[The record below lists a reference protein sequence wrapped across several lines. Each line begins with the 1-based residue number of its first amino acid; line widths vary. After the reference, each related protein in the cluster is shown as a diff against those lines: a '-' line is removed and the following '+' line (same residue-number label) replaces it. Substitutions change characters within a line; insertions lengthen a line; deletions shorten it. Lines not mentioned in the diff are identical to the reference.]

1 VPCTATLK
9 TLSALTSP
17 LRSNVWATSPH
28 QRILTDNHA
37 DASSRGHLPGC
48 YHLRIRHQRRKL
60 GAVVSSETTVG
71 EAQPLFPWRLR
82 RVGEVGT
89 QSVTLHGAR
98 LGFHLEEP
106 TLLGVFGLNLHVLPV
121 TVRSNTTPSF
131 RGQE

>member
-1 VPCTATLK
+1 MGYI
-9 TLSALTSP
+9 
-17 LRSNVWATSPH
+17 PH

-48 YHLRIRHQRRKL
+48 CLLRIRHQRRKL

-82 RVGEVGT
+82 GVGEVGT

-106 TLLGVFGLNLHVLPV
+106 TLLGVLGLE
-121 TVRSNTTPSF
+121 
-131 RGQE
+131 GD